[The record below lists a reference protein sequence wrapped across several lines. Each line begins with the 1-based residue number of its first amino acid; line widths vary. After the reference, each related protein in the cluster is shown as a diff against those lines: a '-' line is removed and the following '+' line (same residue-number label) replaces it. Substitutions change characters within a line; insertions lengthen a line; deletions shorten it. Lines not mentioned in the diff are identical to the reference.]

1 MSTPATETP
10 VKGLTAAELAQA
22 LKMAGVGAQQQQ
34 APQQQPLSDEE
45 LGKMLK
51 RFKPDKT
58 LLAALFSETA
68 NDDSR
73 LHALHQIVAGAVTE
87 AVTTSQH
94 LYRHDLGQFQND
106 FQKNYGSHLAA
117 AQELHTKAQFNDFYE
132 ANPSLKK
139 HDKLVKMTLAELGNL
154 PNPPQTREELF
165 TLLAQRSA
173 ETVKGVDPT
182 FSLEAPSATP
192 TSGGHQSPSY
202 PAPAALAGGG
212 QGAGGPGAGA
222 SKQQPPSIWDD
233 PVSE

>member
-10 VKGLTAAELAQA
+10 SKGGLTAAELAQA
-22 LKMAGVGAQQQQ
+22 LKMAGVGAQPQQ
-34 APQQQPLSDEE
+34 QQQPLSDEE

-51 RFKPDKT
+51 RFNPDESH
-58 LLAALFSETA
+58 LNALFSETA
-68 NDDSR
+68 TQQTR
-73 LHALHQIVAGAVTE
+73 LAALKQIVAGAVTE

-94 LYRHDLGQFQND
+94 LYRHDLGQYQQE

-132 ANPSLKK
+132 SNPGLKK

-165 TLLAQRSA
+165 SLLAQRSA

-192 TSGGHQSPSY
+192 SSGGTPPSTY
-202 PAPAALAGGG
+202 PAPASLSGGG

-222 SKQQPPSIWDD
+222 KSQQPTSIWDD
-233 PVSE
+233 